1 MKTWQEYL
9 VLAIKMIGLKRA
21 FKSFVFSIS
30 GPLALFITTTIIPDL
45 QKQGG
50 INYAIAAAISF
61 GLAMA
66 TKALEN
72 WKNVPDE

>member
-9 VLAIKMIGLKRA
+9 VLAIKSIGLKRA

-30 GPLALFITTTIIPDL
+30 GPLAAFVATVIVPDL

-50 INYAIAAAISF
+50 TMAIIAMAITF
-61 GLAMA
+61 GLAMV